1 MITSTLTKSSRNE
14 VALTEGDE
22 GIGFETP
29 AILASPSPLGIIAM
43 GTFPLSLIALGQSRR
58 RHFDD
63 TLTLRPE
70 RPPWSSSKRRRSDS
84 LLAVPFL

>member
-29 AILASPSPLGIIAM
+29 GIAM